1 MGLPLGS
8 QECGVVLWLLEST
21 RVRNVMVGSHGTP
34 MRHSLPGCSGCCT
47 VGTGGGVR
55 GGVEMYG
62 QMSKG
67 KKGVSKDHPEQ
78 RCTHPESRIGERK
91 PVETLKNPPNCTS
104 REKRPS

>member
-67 KKGVSKDHPEQ
+67 QERSLKGPPRTEMHP
-78 RCTHPESRIGERK
+78 P
-91 PVETLKNPPNCTS
+91 
-104 REKRPS
+104 